1 MVCLP
6 PFPKPNPKYGNTMKL
21 FRREDVKNL
30 AYRKAA
36 TIDGVEEG
44 DNTDEFLKKGKE
56 LLLPTAVTATK
67 SKAPKEA

>member
-1 MVCLP
+1 
-6 PFPKPNPKYGNTMKL
+6 MKL